1 MSPYPIS
8 HSMADTY
15 NACKKRFEYSHIDKL
30 MPVVLPEALARGI
43 YAHNLMEIFFTCIK
57 EGKTPEEAYLVTLN
71 NAMDDP
77 KYYTKIWSRI
87 DHFLNNLYP
96 TLGWVELIAIERTY
110 RLSVME
116 QYEFP
121 FTVDLVVRDK
131 DGNVI
136 AIDFKFGADAYD
148 EEILK
153 LFPQLPKYVGG
164 LNILSQQGTL
174 DHTAPTKAMYIFIRS
189 RTNMAD
195 PEKFVK
201 IEPVNVGRD
210 RIYHSFKEQSMTA
223 EAILEHK
230 ESGKPYPRTFNNNC
244 KYCPFIELCI
254 AELAGK
260 DAEEIQTMKDVL
272 FTKNTYGY
280 EIEEV
285 V

>member
-1 MSPYPIS
+1 MSIYPIS

-30 MPVVLPEALARGI
+30 MPGTLPEALARGI
-43 YAHNLMEIFFTCIK
+43 YAHNLMEIYFTCIK
-57 EGKTPEEAYLVTLN
+57 EGKTNEEAYLVTLN

-87 DHFLNNLYP
+87 DHFLTNIYP
-96 TLGWVELIAIERTY
+96 TLGWKTIIAIERTY
-110 RLSVME
+110 RVNVAD

-121 FTVDLVVRDK
+121 FTVDLVVATEDN
-131 DGNVI
+131 DIV
-136 AIDFKFGADAYD
+136 AVDFKFGADAYD
-148 EEILK
+148 EDTLK

-164 LNILSQQGTL
+164 LNILQQQNNL
-174 DHTAPTKAMYIFIRS
+174 DHVAPTKAMYVFIRS
-189 RTNMAD
+189 RTNMTD

-201 IEPVNVGRD
+201 IESVNVNRY
-210 RIYHSFKEQSMTA
+210 RIYNSFKEQSMTA
-223 EAILEHK
+223 EAILTHK
-230 ESGKPYPRTFNNNC
+230 ASDKPYPRTFNNNC
-244 KYCPFIELCI
+244 KYCPFIELCT
-254 AELAGK
+254 AEMNGK